1 MGTGNRRYGLIRL
14 PSPAGC
20 IGRPTNHPDCGPS
33 MKLLLALPLLFAA
46 LLAYSAHAFAAG
58 EAYPPPGDRMP
69 DATFNRQS
77 PHRLPVSGG
86 ELIIAFAPGELSLSR
101 EQTLAW
107 IASSAHAVSLYY
119 GRFPA
124 ARTRLLVVPRSG
136 QGVGPGKAWG
146 HAGATLRIAIGAR
159 ATPESLV
166 ADWVLVHEM
175 VHLALP
181 AIADRHNWLH
191 EGLASY
197 VEAIA
202 RAQAGQIDVK
212 QVWADLVAGL
222 PKGLPEPGDRGLD
235 NTPTWGRTYWGGAL
249 FCLLADLDIRRQTN
263 NRFGLQHALRAML
276 AAGNMETASALAPLL
291 ALGDRAVDV
300 PVLSTLYQRMKD
312 DPAPVDLDALW
323 RRLGVRLAAGGV
335 VFDEHAPEAAIRR
348 AITTPLAN

>member
-1 MGTGNRRYGLIRL
+1 
-14 PSPAGC
+14 
-20 IGRPTNHPDCGPS
+20 
-33 MKLLLALPLLFAA
+33 MKTRLALPLLFAA
-46 LLAYSAHAFAAG
+46 LLACSTLAGAAG
-58 EAYPPPGDRMP
+58 EGNPAPGDRMP
-69 DATFNRQS
+69 DAAFERATT
-77 PHRLPVSGG
+77 HRLAVPGG
-86 ELIIAFAPGELSLSR
+86 ELIVAFAPGELSLSR

-124 ARTRLLVVPRSG
+124 ARTRVLVVPSSG
-136 QGVGPGKAWG
+136 QRVGPGKAWG
-146 HAGATLRIAIGAR
+146 HPRAALRIAIGAR
-159 ATPESLV
+159 ATPESLK
-166 ADWVLVHEM
+166 ADWILVHEM

-181 AIADRHNWLH
+181 SIADRHNWLH

-202 RAQAGQIDVK
+202 RAQAGQLAAGA
-212 QVWADLVAGL
+212 VWAELVAGL
-222 PKGLPEPGDRGLD
+222 PKGLPQPGDRGLD

-276 AAGNMETASALAPLL
+276 AAGNMETSSALAPLF
-291 ALGDRAVDV
+291 ALGDRAVGV
-300 PVLSTLYQRMKD
+300 PVLATLYERMKD
-312 DPAPVDLDALW
+312 DPAPVDLAALW
-323 RRLGVRLAAGGV
+323 RLLGVRAVAGGV